1 MAFFS
6 HISDNL
12 IDIFINFYFLKNFFL
27 YRINISMITDLN
39 KFLYNI
45 LRERK
50 GKVFKYN
57 WTLLNMDKSLLALQF
72 LLRPF
77 IFFTERI
84 NTG

>member
-12 IDIFINFYFLKNFFL
+12 IDILINFYFLKNLFL
-27 YRINISMITDLN
+27 DSINILMITDLN

-57 WTLLNMDKSLLALQF
+57 WTLLNMDKSLLAPQF
-72 LLRPF
+72 LRPF
-77 IFFTERI
+77 IFTERI